1 MGYDA
6 ACLFDVR
13 RLTCDHQFLEAQ
25 GCGVQIIMS
34 AKTALEMGA
43 AIRGIVAFT
52 STSSSVIF
60 IYVFDSMVLISS
72 IPVTRLVDRSLPP
85 AKAS

>member
-1 MGYDA
+1 M
-6 ACLFDVR
+6 
-13 RLTCDHQFLEAQ
+13 EAQ
-25 GCGVQIIMS
+25 GCGVQVIMS

-60 IYVFDSMVLISS
+60 IRDITALLMIAFT
-72 IPVTRLVDRSLPP
+72 PVIRLAARSLHPE
-85 AKAS
+85 KVS

>member
-1 MGYDA
+1 M
-6 ACLFDVR
+6 
-13 RLTCDHQFLEAQ
+13 EAQ
-25 GCGVQIIMS
+25 GCGVQVIMS

-60 IYVFDSMVLISS
+60 IRDIIPLIMIAS
-72 IPVTRLVDRSLPP
+72 ITVIRLAGRSLHPG
-85 AKAS
+85 KVS